1 MNGPDPAL
9 NAFSHPAALRA
20 RLNAVRGR
28 IYSSNSVHFIPQDS
42 IHGAATARSAPGG
55 DGVLLQTA
63 LMADVAK
70 HGAVSMCLDG
80 SPGTSRPSAAL
91 RLRQYS
97 DAR

>member
-1 MNGPDPAL
+1 M
-9 NAFSHPAALRA
+9 
-20 RLNAVRGR
+20 
-28 IYSSNSVHFIPQDS
+28 
-42 IHGAATARSAPGG
+42 ATARNAPGG

-80 SPGTSRPSAAL
+80 SPGASRPSAASVIGVRGGHTL
-91 RLRQYS
+91 RLRKYS